1 MLRGTNRDEHDRGAA
16 HRLRKIS
23 GERESLFRSIA
34 ADHLLEAGLVDGHDA
49 AAKLPDLGFILID
62 ADDVVPGFRETGS
75 KHQADIACADDRNFH
90 PGQSIYRGNPLTR
103 KDMVGVW

>member
-1 MLRGTNRDEHDRGAA
+1 MLGSTDRNEHDRCRA
-16 HRLRKIS
+16 HRFWKID
-23 GERESLFRSIA
+23 GEREALFRSIT

-75 KHQADIACADDRNFH
+75 KHQADVACADDRNFH
-90 PGQSIYRGNPLTR
+90 PGQSIYRANPLTR